1 MGSVY
6 RRGRIWWIAYCRNG
20 RQFCESAHTDDYEA
34 ARDQLR
40 KTEGDLARGLPVTPK
55 MSRVLFSELAQDLVT
70 EYATNHR
77 RSLYDLHIRLNNHLL
92 PVFRHRRAWTITSS
106 DILRYTEDR
115 QAAMAKNATIN
126 RELAAMKRAF
136 NLGIQ
141 GRKILLAPY
150 IPMLK
155 EQNVRTGFFERAEL
169 LAILR
174 HLPLALHPLVW
185 FAYITGWRIA
195 TIRRLQWQQV
205 DFTLGT
211 VRLEVGTTKNDE
223 GVVFPINL
231 GLKTFLEAQAHLTE
245 KVQAQRAIICPWV
258 FHRNG
263 RPIRAFKNAWRKACL
278 KAGLPGRLVH
288 DFRRTAVRNL
298 VNAGVREKVAMQMTG
313 HRTRSVFDRYHIVS
327 PEDLAEAGRKLE
339 AVTTFFTTMTV
350 ENPTLSLGERV

>member
-20 RQFCESAHTDDYEA
+20 RQFCESTHTDDYES

-40 KTEGDLARGLPVTPK
+40 KTEGDIARGLPVTPH
-55 MSRVLFSELAQDLVT
+55 MSRILFQELARDLVLDYT
-70 EYATNHR
+70 VNQR
-77 RSLYDLHIRLNNHLL
+77 RSLYDLHIRLREHLL
-92 PVFRHRRAWTITSS
+92 PIFGNRRVWTITSA
-106 DILRYTEDR
+106 DILQYSEER
-115 QAAMAKNATIN
+115 QKAGAKNATIN

-136 NLGIQ
+136 TLGIR
-141 GRKILLAPY
+141 GRKILIAPY
-150 IPMLK
+150 VPRL
-155 EQNVRTGFFERAEL
+155 EEHNTRTGFFEKSEL
-169 LAILR
+169 VRILE
-174 HLPLALHPLVW
+174 HLPEVLHPLVW
-185 FAYITGWRIA
+185 FAYVTGWRIA

-211 VRLEVGTTKNDE
+211 VRLEVGTTKNDD

-231 GLKTFLEAQAHLTE
+231 GLKTLLEAQWALTE
-245 KVQAQRAIICPWV
+245 KVQTKRSIICPWV

-263 RPIRAFKNAWRKACL
+263 RPIKQFKNAWRDACVAADL
-278 KAGLPGRLVH
+278 RGRLVH

-327 PEDLAEAGRKLE
+327 PEDLQEAGRKLE
-339 AVTTFFTTMTV
+339 AVTTIVTTV
-350 ENPTLSLGERV
+350 ARIRGNPGR